1 MELRLATRKR
11 RPGALRREEIV
22 RAALEICLEEGIAA
36 LRTEKIARKVGLSPG
51 GIFRHFPSKKAI
63 LSELTRSLIERLEA
77 ANPEFP
83 PKEQPLDWLEAFVDR
98 RVRAFRK
105 DPGLRLLFSPE
116 FEKALPSA
124 AKKELR
130 TYFTR
135 SWDQLL
141 SAVRSAQDQGAVR
154 QDLAPEELAAVVTAL
169 VQMTS
174 QPSVTRVLREES
186 DPRWIWHTV
195 ADLLRPAGVRAA
207 G

>member
-1 MELRLATRKR
+1 MELRLSTRKR
-11 RPGALRREEIV
+11 RSGAERRQEILG
-22 RAALEICLEEGIAA
+22 AALEICLDDGIAA

-63 LSELTRSLIERLEA
+63 LSELTRSLIARLEA

-83 PKEQPLDWLEAFVDR
+83 PEERPLDWLETFVAR

-116 FEKALPSA
+116 FEKALPPA
-124 AKKELR
+124 VKKELR
-130 TYFTR
+130 AFFAR
-135 SWDQLL
+135 SWDELL
-141 SAVRSAQDQGAVR
+141 SAIRAAQALGAVR
-154 QDLAPEELAAVVTAL
+154 RDLAPEELAAVVAAL

-174 QPSVTRVLREES
+174 QPAVTRVLKEES

-195 ADLLRPAGVRAA
+195 ADLLRPAAA
-207 G
+207 VG

>member
-1 MELRLATRKR
+1 MELRLSTRKR
-11 RPGALRREEIV
+11 RSGTERREEIL

-63 LSELTRSLIERLEA
+63 LSELTRTLVRRLEA
-77 ANPEFP
+77 ANPDFP
-83 PKEQPLDWLEAFVDR
+83 PEERPLDWLEAFVSR

-116 FEKALPSA
+116 FEKALPQG

-130 TYFTR
+130 GYFAR
-135 SWDQLL
+135 SWDELL
-141 SAVRSAQDQGAVR
+141 AAVRTAQAMGEVR
-154 QDLAPEELAAVVTAL
+154 QDLAPEELAAVVAAL

-174 QPSVTRVLREES
+174 QPAVTRVLKEES

-195 ADLLRPAGVRAA
+195 ADLLRPAAARA
-207 G
+207 